1 MSTSKASKGVVSH
14 PITPTDA
21 AIVAEMRKQ
30 SAPAKG
36 KLLGTAARPVFD
48 EIIGHTS
55 APAGVEFREDTI
67 GGVSGWWAR
76 PAGAQTQGVLL
87 YLHGGWYAWGTT
99 KAYRNFVG
107 HIAARVGTP
116 AFAPD
121 YRLAPEH
128 PFPAAVQDAEAVYR
142 GMLERGSRRIA
153 IVGDSAGGGLSL
165 VLTASALRKLQSFG
179 TAPVGT
185 VALSPLTDLTLS
197 GRSWET
203 HEAADPYF
211 TKAQGLSMAPL
222 YVGTHDPK
230 DPLISPVFG
239 DLAGLP
245 PIRIHVGEDEVL
257 LDDSLRYVER
267 AVAAGVDARVDV
279 WQGMPHVF
287 LSAAGQLAAA
297 DEALQAVGTFLAE
310 RLGPAR

>member
-1 MSTSKASKGVVSH
+1 MNTSKGSKGVVVH
-14 PITPTDA
+14 PIALKDA
-21 AIVAEMRKQ
+21 AVVGEMRKQ
-30 SAPAKG
+30 SEPAKG
-36 KLLGTAARPVFD
+36 KLLGIAARPVFD

-55 APAGVEFREDTI
+55 APAGVEFREDTL
-67 GGVSGWWAR
+67 GGVSGWWAH
-76 PAGAQTQGVLL
+76 PAGAHIHATLL
-87 YLHGGWYAWGTT
+87 YLHGGWYAWGTS

-107 HIAARVGTP
+107 HIAARVGAP

-142 GMLERGSRRIA
+142 ALLERQSGPIA

-165 VLTASALRKLQSFG
+165 VLTAAVIRERQSIG

-185 VALSPLTDLTLS
+185 VALSPLNDLTLS
-197 GRSWET
+197 GGSWET
-203 HEAADPYF
+203 REAADPYF
-211 TKAQGLSMAPL
+211 TRAQGLSMAPL
-222 YVGTHDPK
+222 YVGAHDPK

-310 RLGPAR
+310 RLAQSR